1 MLRVGVTGGIGSGK
15 TALTDWLTEKGIT
28 VVDADLAA
36 RVVVAPGQPALA
48 DIIAAFGDEYL
59 LPDGQLNRAALRKLV
74 FEDADKRKALEA
86 MTHSRIR
93 EELIRQLAAADSA
106 YVVLSSPLLLE
117 SGQSELIDVSV
128 VVDAPEATQIAR
140 TMERDGNDQALV
152 EGIMAAQ
159 LDRET
164 RKSRADIVIDNSA
177 SLTELHEQATIL
189 HQTRVSRIR
198 IGVLAS
204 GNDQSTS
211 TSGFCQAKGWPSSPL
226 ASPRHCVTRRTLRQT
241 CLSP

>member
-117 SGQSELIDVSV
+117 SGQSELIDVRV

-189 HQTRVSRIR
+189 HQTL
-198 IGVLAS
+198 LARAT
-204 GNDQSTS
+204 NT
-211 TSGFCQAKGWPSSPL
+211 
-226 ASPRHCVTRRTLRQT
+226 
-241 CLSP
+241 

>member
-159 LDRET
+159 LDREP

-189 HQTRVSRIR
+189 HQTL
-198 IGVLAS
+198 LARAT
-204 GNDQSTS
+204 NT
-211 TSGFCQAKGWPSSPL
+211 
-226 ASPRHCVTRRTLRQT
+226 
-241 CLSP
+241 

>member
-28 VVDADLAA
+28 VVDADLAS

-48 DIIAAFGDEYL
+48 EIIAAFGDQYL
-59 LPDGQLNRAALRKLV
+59 SPDGQLNRAALRKLV

-189 HQTRVSRIR
+189 HQTL
-198 IGVLAS
+198 LARAT
-204 GNDQSTS
+204 NT
-211 TSGFCQAKGWPSSPL
+211 
-226 ASPRHCVTRRTLRQT
+226 
-241 CLSP
+241 